1 MLTRQQLAN
10 ALRVLSMDGVQL
22 ANSGHPGAP
31 MGLADVAQVLWQ
43 DFLSH
48 NPGNPHWLNRDRFIL
63 SNGHASMLMYSLLH
77 LSGYALS
84 MEDIKQFRQLHSKTP
99 GHPEFAVTPGVE
111 TTTGPLGQGLANAV
125 GMALA
130 ERTLAAQFN
139 RPGFSIIDH
148 YTYVVMGDG
157 CLMEGI
163 SHEVC
168 SFAGTQA
175 LGKLIAFWDDN
186 GISIDGEVKG
196 WFSDNIPERFRAY
209 HWHVI
214 PDVDGHDPKAIHDAI
229 LKAQAVTD
237 KPSLICCKTQIGHG
251 SPNKVNT
258 ADVHGAPLGKD
269 EIDLVRKQ
277 LAWPY
282 APFDIP
288 AEYYAAWD
296 AKERGQEREQQWQV
310 LYEQYKA
317 SYPELAASL
326 KHRIEGV
333 LPSQWGDTMEA
344 FLQATQSK
352 AEKIATRKASQ
363 NVLNQIGPL
372 LPGLLGGSAD
382 LTHSNLT
389 FWTGCQPIS
398 GTHPA
403 GNYVYY
409 GVREF
414 GMSAIMNGL
423 ALYGGF
429 IPYGGTFLTF
439 VDYARNAVRM
449 AALMKQKVIFVYTH
463 DSIGLGE
470 DGPTHQPIEHIS
482 MLRLTPDLSVWRPCD
497 AVETVVAW
505 QQAIEHQG
513 PSCLLFSRQNLV
525 TQSRQANQLAS
536 IKRGGYTLLDCAGSP
551 KIILI
556 ATGSEVMLAVEAA
569 QRLQQQG
576 EAVRVVSMPCV
587 DVFLRQPRAYQEEVL
602 PEYVTSRV
610 AIEAGASAYWYKFVG
625 LQGKVLGIDRFGESA
640 PAEVVYQALGLTVE
654 KIIEAVIECK

>member
-196 WFSDNIPERFRAY
+196 WFSDNVPERFRAY

-326 KHRIEGV
+326 KQRIEGV

-398 GTHPA
+398 ATHPA

-587 DVFLRQPRAYQEEVL
+587 EVFLRQPRAYQEEVL
-602 PEYVTSRV
+602 PEHVTSRV